1 MKFSSNRNRIVGLA
15 VVMALAALFA
25 GPSAVMA
32 QDIATGTATAT
43 VQTVLTVTAPTPLA
57 FGNIMQGVKS
67 SVGPNVDAAGGISSG
82 IFQITGAISAETSAY
97 FQLPDYLW
105 NENAGDED
113 RLVISFGTTD
123 AVIDE
128 DPALATPSAP
138 GAGTAV
144 NPHALGEFNLDA
156 VGGQAAIYLGGTVWP
171 TVDQRALNYSA
182 DIVLT
187 VAYTGN

>member
-1 MKFSSNRNRIVGLA
+1 MKRNFNKNRIVGLA
-15 VVMALAALFA
+15 ALLALAVMFA

-32 QDIATGTATAT
+32 QDIATGSATAT
-43 VQTVLTVTAPTPLA
+43 VQTVLTVTAPTSLA
-57 FGNIMQGVKS
+57 FGDIMQGVKA
-67 SVGPNVDAAGGISSG
+67 SVGPNVDLAGGVSSG
-82 IFQITGAISAETSAY
+82 IFQITGALSSEVSAY

-113 RLVISFGTTD
+113 RLVISFASTD

-128 DPALATPSAP
+128 NPALATPSAP
-138 GAGTAV
+138 GAGTAA

-171 TVDQRALNYSA
+171 TVDQRALAYSA

-187 VAYTGN
+187 IAYTGN

>member
-1 MKFSSNRNRIVGLA
+1 MIGRFFA
-15 VVMALAALFA
+15 VLALAGLLFLPTA
-25 GPSAVMA
+25 SSA
-32 QDIATGTATAT
+32 QDVAVGQVTAT
-43 VQTVLTVTAPTPLA
+43 VQTVLAVTATQALVFDA
-57 FGNIMQGVKS
+57 VQQGVPTA
-67 SVGPNVDAAGGISSG
+67 VGVDDIAAPTLTG
-82 IFQITGAISAETSAY
+82 IFSISGANSSEVSAY